1 MHPPASQLRI
11 PSVAMT
17 TSTFVIILAIA
28 GWAYPDAP
36 QGPAQDVRPGELLK
50 LIDRADRI
58 VVREIPR
65 SNSPILFESQQRRDL
80 DELKASLLKASL
92 KLPPPEDWIR
102 CGCSGSPA
110 IYLFSGDQQ
119 VGLITNQ
126 HGEMIRYD
134 RWESDAPLA
143 DPSPFLDWFEK
154 RGMAGPREEYARQRK
169 VLETFGAA
177 QKKWIEAMPSAVRP
191 VWEAALKAGRWFKE
205 GELREA
211 LARGIPDRDERIRA
225 VFAWYGSGMGQW
237 SGFPAYEMFA
247 EELLLEYPTTELIA
261 ALGGRKLIVAELE
274 GAARLFG
281 TWSFSSKR
289 PKDLSLLPADLKR
302 QLRMHCLASPEGYKR
317 KAAETTFKE

>member
-17 TSTFVIILAIA
+17 TSTFVTILAIA
-28 GWAYPDAP
+28 GWAYPEAP
-36 QGPAQDVRPGELLK
+36 PGQASDVRPAELSK

-58 VVREIPR
+58 VVKGGPTIG
-65 SNSPILFESQQRRDL
+65 SPILFESHQRRDL
-80 DELKASLLKASL
+80 DELKASLKVR
-92 KLPPPEDWIR
+92 PPEDPIR
-102 CGCSGSPA
+102 CNCSGSPA
-110 IYLFSGDQQ
+110 IYLFSGDRQ

-126 HGEMIRYD
+126 HGEMIRLD
-134 RWESDAPLA
+134 LWETDAPLA
-143 DPSPFLDWFEK
+143 DPSPFLDWFGK
-154 RGMAGPREEYARQRK
+154 RGMAGPREEYARGRK
-169 VLETFGAA
+169 IEETFGAA
-177 QKKWIEAMPSAVRP
+177 HRKWIEAMPSAIRP
-191 VWEAALKAGRWFKE
+191 LWEAALKSKRWFKD

-261 ALGGRKLIVAELE
+261 ALGARKLNVAELE

-289 PKDLSLLPADLKR
+289 PKDLSLLPADLKC

-317 KAAETTFKE
+317 KVAETVFREE